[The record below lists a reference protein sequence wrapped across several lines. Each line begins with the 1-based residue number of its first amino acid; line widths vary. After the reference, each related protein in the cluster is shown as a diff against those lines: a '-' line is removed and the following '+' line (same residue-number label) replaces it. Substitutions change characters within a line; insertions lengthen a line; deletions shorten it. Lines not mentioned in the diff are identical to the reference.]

1 MKTDSGKRAILT
13 YTGSKKSFTL
23 IQEKAK
29 VAEALSAISVSGE
42 LVDLG
47 FTIGALTKDSL
58 TWSHNGVEYMLVSKG
73 LEPKELLM
81 VARSVT
87 EKQVK

>member
-29 VAEALSAISVSGE
+29 VAEASSAISVAGV
-42 LVDLG
+42 VDLG

-73 LEPKELLM
+73 LEPEELLM